1 MRAVLPAML
10 LVAGCAMLDPQAPD
24 AVGVDRILRES
35 LAAARGTQAEQKAAL
50 AAAQSTFVKDASDSN
65 RLRLATLVAVLPPPL
80 RDDARAGELLQPL
93 ARSATPE
100 GRFAALLSAH
110 VAERQRLSREA
121 ERLAREADRAAR
133 EHERSDKERDRRE
146 EELRKQLEAMQA
158 IERGILERQEKLR
171 RQR

>member
-1 MRAVLPAML
+1 V
-10 LVAGCAMLDPQAPD
+10 
-24 AVGVDRILRES
+24 VDRVLRES
-35 LAAARGTQAEQKAAL
+35 LAAARGSPAEQKASL
-50 AAAQSTFVKDASDSN
+50 AAAQAAFVKDSAIAN

-93 ARSATPE
+93 ARSPTPE
-100 GRFAALLSAH
+100 GRFAALLSEH
-110 VAERQRLSREA
+110 LAERQRLSREI
-121 ERLAREADRAAR
+121 ERLARDADRVAR

-146 EELRKQLEAMQA
+146 EELRKQLEAMQS